1 MTAAHVAAFAVGLA
15 IVFAT
20 FSSIMR
26 TLIVP
31 RGLSS
36 RLTAVVE
43 RVVRAPFFAVSNRL
57 SGYEAKD
64 RLLAFLAPFVLLIV
78 LATWLALVIV
88 GFALM
93 VWALGDIT
101 LPGALRESGSS
112 VFTLGFA
119 SPHGT
124 GATVVAMCAAASGLV
139 IVALQIAYLPT
150 LYSAFNR
157 REQLVTK
164 LQSRAGEPAW
174 GPEILAR
181 HQLVGIVD
189 NLATFYDDWES
200 WAADVAESHTNYPVL
215 IHFRSPQ
222 PLRSWVV
229 ALLAVLDSAALYLAV
244 APDETPSE
252 ARLCL
257 RMGFTC
263 LRDIAGVM
271 GIPFNPDPRPDDPV
285 ELTFEEFSAG
295 LERIAQPGFPMSRTP
310 EEAWPHFR
318 GWRVNYESIAYAIA
332 DRVEAVPAL
341 WSGTRAHP
349 AQIIAPRRPV
359 NRQPDKPDQDYN
371 PPIVGQRQR
380 RRAPTARRG

>member
-1 MTAAHVAAFAVGLA
+1 MTTPLHAAALVVGVVVVL
-15 IVFAT
+15 VT

-43 RVVRAPFFAVSNRL
+43 RLVRAPFFAIANRVA
-57 SGYEAKD
+57 SYEVKD
-64 RLLAFLAPFVLLIV
+64 RLLAFLAPSVLLTV
-78 LATWLALVIV
+78 LATWLALVIL
-88 GFALM
+88 GFGLM
-93 VWALGDIT
+93 VWAGGGAT
-101 LPGALRESGSS
+101 FAGALRESGSS

-119 SPHGT
+119 APAGT
-124 GATVVAMCAAASGLV
+124 GTTLVAMFAAASGLV

-150 LYSAFNR
+150 LYGAFNR

-189 NLATFYDDWES
+189 NLAAFYDDWES

-215 IHFRSPQ
+215 VHFRSPQ

-229 ALLAVLDSAALYLAV
+229 ALLAVLDSAALYLSV
-244 APDETPSE
+244 APNETPSE

-263 LRDIAGVM
+263 LRDIARVM
-271 GIPFNPDPRPDDPV
+271 GIPFNADPRPDDPL
-285 ELTFEEFSAG
+285 ELTYDEFAAG
-295 LERIAQPGFPMSRTP
+295 IERIAQPGFPMSRRP

-341 WSGTRAHP
+341 WSGARAHP
-349 AQIIAPRRPV
+349 AEIIAPRRPV
-359 NRQPDKPDQDYN
+359 NRQPDRPNEDYN
-371 PPIVGQRQR
+371 PPVVGRRQR
-380 RRAPTARRG
+380 RSPRRR